1 MVRHLSPFLIVM
13 KLQKQNRTG
22 ASAMEFALVAPAIII
37 LVLGLMEWSRF
48 EMIRQVSSTA
58 AFAAARVGTLPG
70 ATESDMEQHVDSV
83 LSVYAISQA
92 TRVGTLTADEAN
104 ISISVP
110 MANNSWFIKKL
121 FGNAVIQRD
130 FTLKF

>member
-1 MVRHLSPFLIVM
+1 MN
-13 KLQKQNRTG
+13 LQKRNRTG
-22 ASAMEFALVAPAIII
+22 ASAMEFALVAPAIFI

-58 AFAAARVGTLPG
+58 AFAAARAGTLPG
-70 ATESDMEQHVDSV
+70 ATESDMEQRVDDI
-83 LSVYAISQA
+83 LAVYAISQA
-92 TRVGTLTADEAN
+92 TRVGTLTADEASV
-104 ISISVP
+104 SIQIP

-121 FGNAVIQRD
+121 FGASIIQRD